1 MSPEELDNEM
11 EALQPARANR
21 GRAVVVGAALLSSA
35 LFAVSAKQDVQ
46 ARARIN
52 VEMARKAVREQQ
64 VVSKDLYVP
73 TTEADTSHS
82 SDPRL
87 DPCLPESSAPVEK
100 FPSLIQLAAGYSVE
114 GVPYGG
120 VLFSDR
126 GQYAELHGGASYDLQ
141 GMRTNVIAK
150 YDELLANCLTS
161 KGARAA
167 DVCSHVFETQCEL
180 DRSDDAKKGQ
190 VSCVEDCVNSR
201 FEQFVESEGIVEDAS
216 TCAYPVLSGFLL
228 APNVIKSCIDPA
240 YDATEGGKHTS
251 SIAGC
256 YDCVTTCLAGDHFS
270 FICSAETPKYLY

>member
-64 VVSKDLYVP
+64 VVTKDLYVP

-167 DVCSHVFETQCEL
+167 DVCSHVFEAH
-180 DRSDDAKKGQ
+180 DAAAM
-190 VSCVEDCVNSR
+190 D
-201 FEQFVESEGIVEDAS
+201 
-216 TCAYPVLSGFLL
+216 
-228 APNVIKSCIDPA
+228 KSCA
-240 YDATEGGKHTS
+240 HEAQSYSK
-251 SIAGC
+251 GC
-256 YDCVTTCLAGDHFS
+256 G
-270 FICSAETPKYLY
+270 EQ

>member
-1 MSPEELDNEM
+1 MSPEELDDEM

-21 GRAVVVGAALLSSA
+21 GRVIIAGAALLSSA
-35 LFAVSAKQDVQ
+35 LFAVSAKQDVR
-46 ARARIN
+46 ARAAAN
-52 VEMARKAVREQQ
+52 VALARKAVREQQ
-64 VVSKDLYVP
+64 DATEDLYVP

-82 SDPRL
+82 SDPSL
-87 DPCLPESSAPVEK
+87 DPCLPTSSAPITK
-100 FPSLIQLAAGYSVE
+100 FPSLIQLAAGYTVS

-126 GQYAELHGGASYDLQ
+126 GQYAELHGGTDYDLQ

-150 YDELLANCLTS
+150 YDELLANCLAS
-161 KGARAA
+161 HGHAN
-167 DVCSHVFETQCEL
+167 DVCEHVFEAQCEL

-190 VSCVEDCVNSR
+190 VACVEDCVNSR
-201 FEQFVESEGIVEDAS
+201 FAQFVESEGIVEDAS

-240 YDATEGGKHTS
+240 YDATEGGKHAS

-270 FICSAETPKYLY
+270 FICTAETPKYLY

>member
-21 GRAVVVGAALLSSA
+21 GRVIVVSAALLSSA
-35 LFAVSAKQDVQ
+35 LFAVSAKQDVR
-46 ARARIN
+46 ARAAAN
-52 VEMARKAVREQQ
+52 VALARKAVREQQ
-64 VVSKDLYVP
+64 DVAKDLYVP

-82 SDPRL
+82 SDPSL
-87 DPCLPESSAPVEK
+87 DPCLPTSSAPITK
-100 FPSLIQLAAGYSVE
+100 FPSLIQLAAGYTVS

-126 GQYAELHGGASYDLQ
+126 GQYAELHGGTDYDLQ
-141 GMRTNVIAK
+141 GMRTDVIAK

-161 KGARAA
+161 HGHAT
-167 DVCSHVFETQCEL
+167 DVCEHVFEAQCEL

-190 VSCVEDCVNSR
+190 VACVEDCVNSR
-201 FEQFVESEGIVEDAS
+201 FAQFVESEGIVEDAS

-240 YDATEGGKHTS
+240 YDATEGGTHAS

-270 FICSAETPKYLY
+270 FICS

>member
-1 MSPEELDNEM
+1 MSPEELDDEM
-11 EALQPARANR
+11 AALQPARANR
-21 GRAVVVGAALLSSA
+21 GRVLIAGAALLSSA
-35 LFAVSAKQDVQ
+35 LFAITNKQDVQ
-46 ARARIN
+46 ARARHN
-52 VEMARKAVREQQ
+52 VELARKAVREQQ
-64 VVSKDLYVP
+64 GATKDLYVP

-82 SDPRL
+82 SDPSL
-87 DPCLPESSAPVEK
+87 DPCLPTSSAPITK
-100 FPSLIQLAAGYSVE
+100 FPSLIQLAAGYTVS

-126 GQYAELHGGASYDLQ
+126 GQYAELHGGTDYDLQ

-161 KGARAA
+161 HGRST
-167 DVCSHVFETQCEL
+167 DVCEHVFEAQCEL

-190 VSCVEDCVNSR
+190 VACVEDCVNSR
-201 FEQFVESEGIVEDAS
+201 FAQFVESEDIVEDAS

-240 YDATEGGKHTS
+240 YDATEGGTHAS

-270 FICSAETPKYLY
+270 FICS

>member
-1 MSPEELDNEM
+1 MSPEELDDEM
-11 EALQPARANR
+11 EALQPARNNR
-21 GRAVVVGAALLSSA
+21 GRAAVLGAALLSSA
-35 LFAVSAKQDVQ
+35 LWCVSAGPDVR
-46 ARARIN
+46 ARARHN

-64 VVSKDLYVP
+64 DVTKDLYVP

-82 SDPRL
+82 SDPQL
-87 DPCLPESSAPVEK
+87 DPCLPTSSAPITK
-100 FPSLIQLAAGYSVE
+100 FPSLIQLAAGYSVA

-126 GQYAELHGGASYDLQ
+126 GQYAELHGGTSYDLQ
-141 GMRTNVIAK
+141 GMRTNVIAS
-150 YDELLANCLTS
+150 YDKLLANCLTS
-161 KGARAA
+161 NYAQAN
-167 DVCSHVFETQCEL
+167 DVCEHVYDTQCEL

-201 FEQFVESEGIVEDAS
+201 FAQFVESEGIVEDAS

-270 FICSAETPKYLY
+270 FICS

>member
-11 EALQPARANR
+11 AALQPARANR
-21 GRAVVVGAALLSSA
+21 GRVIIAGAALLSSA
-35 LFAVSAKQDVQ
+35 LFAINNKQDIS
-46 ARARIN
+46 ARARHN
-52 VEMARKAVREQQ
+52 VELARKAVREQQ
-64 VVSKDLYVP
+64 DATEDLYVP
-73 TTEADTSHS
+73 ATEAGTAHS
-82 SDPRL
+82 SDPSL
-87 DPCLPESSAPVEK
+87 DPCLPTSSAPITK
-100 FPSLIQLAAGYSVE
+100 FPSLIQLAAGYTVS

-126 GQYAELHGGASYDLQ
+126 GQYAELHGGTSYDLQ
-141 GMRTNVIAK
+141 GMRTDVIAK
-150 YDELLANCLTS
+150 YDELLANCLAS
-161 KGARAA
+161 KYAQAT
-167 DVCSHVFETQCEL
+167 DVCEHVFEAQCEL

-190 VSCVEDCVNSR
+190 VACVEDCVNSR
-201 FEQFVESEGIVEDAS
+201 FAQFVESEGIVEDAS

-270 FICSAETPKYLY
+270 FICS

>member
-1 MSPEELDNEM
+1 MSPEELDDEM

-21 GRAVVVGAALLSSA
+21 GRVIIAGAALLSSA
-35 LFAVSAKQDVQ
+35 LFAINNKQDIS
-46 ARARIN
+46 ARARHN
-52 VEMARKAVREQQ
+52 VEMARKSVREQQ
-64 VVSKDLYVP
+64 DVSKDLYVP

-82 SDPRL
+82 SDPSL
-87 DPCLPESSAPVEK
+87 DPCLPTSSAPITK
-100 FPSLIQLAAGYSVE
+100 FPSLIQLAAGYTVS

-126 GQYAELHGGASYDLQ
+126 GQYAELHGGTDYDLQ

-150 YDELLANCLTS
+150 YDELLANCLAS
-161 KGARAA
+161 KYAQAN
-167 DVCSHVFETQCEL
+167 DVCEHVFEAQCEL

-190 VSCVEDCVNSR
+190 VACVEDCVNSR
-201 FEQFVESEGIVEDAS
+201 FAQFVESEGIVEDAS

-270 FICSAETPKYLY
+270 FICS

>member
-1 MSPEELDNEM
+1 MSPEELDDEM
-11 EALQPARANR
+11 EALQPACANR

-35 LFAVSAKQDVQ
+35 LFAVSAKQSTQ
-46 ARARIN
+46 TRARIN

-64 VVSKDLYVP
+64 DVTKDLYVP
-73 TTEADTSHS
+73 TTLADTSHS
-82 SDPRL
+82 SDPRI
-87 DPCLPESSAPVEK
+87 DPCLPTTSAPITK
-100 FPSLIQLAAGYSVE
+100 FPSLIQLAAGYSAE

-126 GQYAELHGGASYDLQ
+126 GQYAELHGGTDYDLQ

-167 DVCSHVFETQCEL
+167 DVCEHVYDTQCEL
-180 DRSDDAKKGQ
+180 DRSDDEKKGQ

-201 FEQFVESEGIVEDAS
+201 FAQFVESEGIVDDAS

-240 YDATEGGKHTS
+240 YDATEGGKHAS

-270 FICSAETPKYLY
+270 FICS